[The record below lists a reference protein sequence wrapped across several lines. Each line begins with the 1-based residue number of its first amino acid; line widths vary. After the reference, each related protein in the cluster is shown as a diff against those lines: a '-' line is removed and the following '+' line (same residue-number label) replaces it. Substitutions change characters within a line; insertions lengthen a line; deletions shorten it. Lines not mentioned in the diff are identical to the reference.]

1 MNERKDV
8 IEIDLVRLFRV
19 VLNKAWVIVLA
30 GIISGILLLG
40 YAKFFMTPMYS
51 ANAMFYVNNANT
63 DTYSSSQLQ
72 AAQYLADTYMVILES
87 RSVLDAV
94 AQQTGLDYSRKELM
108 EMVDASA
115 VNDTEVFKVVVTC
128 SNAEHA
134 AQIANAIAD
143 VLPGKLA
150 EVVEGSSMRIVDRA
164 VVNDQRVSPSYS
176 RMLLLGAALG
186 IVFSAIA
193 VIVKD
198 LLDDSIRGE
207 DYLQRT
213 YNDIPLMAVV
223 PEGAISKSGYYTS
236 FSQKKKTKPTGGAK

>member
-1 MNERKDV
+1 MDEKKDV
-8 IEIDLVRLFRV
+8 IEIDLIRLMRV
-19 VLNKAWVIVLA
+19 LLEKVWIIVLA
-30 GIISGILLLG
+30 GVIGGVLLLG

-63 DTYSSSQLQ
+63 DTYSTSQLQ

-87 RSVLDAV
+87 RSVMDAV
-94 AQQTGLDYSRKELM
+94 AQQTGLDYNQKELI
-108 EMVDASA
+108 EMVSASA

-128 SNAEHA
+128 ANAQHA
-134 AQIANAIAD
+134 AKIANAIAD

-176 RMLLLGAALG
+176 KMLVLGAVLGVALC
-186 IVFSAIA
+186 AIA

-207 DYLQRT
+207 DYLQRA
-213 YNDIPLMAVV
+213 YSDIPLLAVV
-223 PEGAISKSGYYTS
+223 PEGEISKGGYYTS
-236 FSQKKKTKPTGGAK
+236 FSQKKKTRPAGGAK